1 MGALT
6 RALGRASLVGVV
18 TVGLMVASLIA
29 LLRFRANSRW
39 LVLIGAIVALLTN
52 GFHLVTIETD
62 KTVTI
67 SGCLSTKALSWMP
80 RSS

>member
-6 RALGRASLVGVV
+6 RELGRASLVGVV

-39 LVLIGAIVALLTN
+39 LVLIGAIMALLTN
-52 GFHLVTIETD
+52 GFHL
-62 KTVTI
+62 
-67 SGCLSTKALSWMP
+67 
-80 RSS
+80 R

>member
-1 MGALT
+1 VLLQMPHHVTYRELVRLA
-6 RALGRASLVGVV
+6 RAVSGGR
-18 TVGLMVASLIA
+18 
-29 LLRFRANSRW
+29 
-39 LVLIGAIVALLTN
+39 
-52 GFHLVTIETD
+52 VTIETD